1 MRPTHIAVALLASTA
16 LGFPAAAWAQ
26 AEPAAPPAAGQEEP
40 APQDD
45 GQIGEVVVTAQK
57 REQRLQDVP
66 AAVSA
71 IGGEALQSRGI
82 AETSDLMGAVPSLQ
96 VTTPYGRTQPNFALR
111 GISVANEF
119 SASTASPVGVYVDE
133 VYQSFRVSHGL
144 QLYDIDRVEVLRGPQ
159 GTLYG
164 RNTTGGAISF
174 FTRQPRLAE
183 SNGYITAGYAN
194 YDTYTVQAAAEAT
207 LIPDALGIR
216 VSGTW
221 AKGDGWQRNLMPGAE
236 RDLGTTDTIGGRLAI
251 RARPTPE
258 LDINF
263 KVYAAKDNPWGTAP
277 YAGGQLSGGQD
288 ALGYSRFDPQPLLG
302 GRRLGRDEVMVDRVG
317 RNMSETK
324 GFALNI
330 KWDVSDKVTLTS
342 ITGYDTGKYINNP
355 DDCDGS
361 PNDLC
366 SIGFTSTSKNFN
378 QDLRLNYSDDRF
390 DIVAG
395 AYYGKDTV
403 KTTNYPDFFGVLRPL
418 LQGAGLPGGFNNAAV
433 GTPDA
438 IRYLPGF
445 AVNPALRPGDAG
457 FCAPIEVNPNG
468 FLDARSLVALQTDI
482 ALNNS
487 GGGGFG
493 GAYSAACRNAG
504 APPFSPIKGIQ
515 RYDVERPSTA
525 VYADVTW
532 KATDKLTVAA
542 GLRYT
547 WDEVNYLNGS
557 TILYGLDGITPVAN
571 LIPYSR
577 QYNPNLAPL
586 EQREKARRLTG
597 RFNLSYAFNDDIMG
611 YVQYSRGYRSGSF
624 NGLAYQG
631 VNQVY
636 YIQPEKVNAYEA
648 GLKTMLFDRR
658 VMFNLA
664 GFYYD
669 YSNHQVTQ
677 VVGATT
683 FTRSANGR
691 LFGGEAELTWRA
703 LNTLRFDAS
712 IGYLNSEYR
721 GNSPIAGNPAT
732 DFQGLNVNGNPFPN
746 APELTFQGGF
756 DWDIVKDGRN
766 RLTLRGDAAYM
777 GKYYFDPFKNY
788 GQSPCNRP
796 PAGSNIT
803 LAGPDISCG
812 NPAYW
817 LVNGRLTYERDNF
830 SVSVWGKNIF
840 NKFYYTYGLNIN
852 VFGLDYL
859 NRGMPRTY
867 GVEATVKF

>member
-1 MRPTHIAVALLASTA
+1 MRPTHIAAALLASTA

-26 AEPAAPPAAGQEEP
+26 SDAAAPPAEAQTEDS
-40 APQDD
+40 A
-45 GQIGEVVVTAQK
+45 QIPDIVVTAQK

-71 IGGEALQSRGI
+71 IGGEALESRGI
-82 AETSDLMGAVPSLQ
+82 TETSDLMGAVPSLQ

-133 VYQSFRVSHGL
+133 VYQSFRASHGL

-174 FTRQPRLAE
+174 FTRKPDLSGA
-183 SNGYITAGYAN
+183 NGFVTAGYAN
-194 YDTYTVQAAAEAT
+194 YDTFTVQGAAEAT
-207 LIPDALGIR
+207 LVPDKFGIR
-216 VSGTW
+216 IAATY
-221 AKGDGWQRNLMPGAE
+221 AKGNGWQRNVFPGQE
-236 RDLGTTDTIGGRLAI
+236 RDLGDTDTIGARVAI
-251 RARPTPE
+251 RIRPDPT
-258 LDINF
+258 LDINLKF
-263 KVYAAKDNPWGTAP
+263 YAAEDRPWGTAP
-277 YAGGQLSGGQD
+277 YAGGQLAGRQD
-288 ALGYSRFDPQPLLG
+288 ALGYSRYDPQPFLG
-302 GRRLGRDEVMVDRVG
+302 GRRLDDDEVAVDRIG
-317 RNMSETK
+317 KNISRSK
-324 GFALNI
+324 GIALNV
-330 KWDVSDKVTLTS
+330 KWDITDKLTVTS
-342 ITGYDTGKYINNP
+342 ITGYDTGTYINNP
-355 DDCDGS
+355 DDCDGG
-361 PNDLC
+361 PADLC

-378 QDLRLNYSDDRF
+378 QDLRFNYSDDRI
-390 DIVAG
+390 DLVAG
-395 AYYGKDTV
+395 AYFGKDTV
-403 KTTNYPDFFGVLRPL
+403 KTVNYPDFFGVLRPL
-418 LQGAGLPGGFNNAAV
+418 LQGAGLPGTFNNAAV

-438 IRYLPGF
+438 IRYVPGF

-457 FCAPIEVNPNG
+457 FCAPVEINPNG

-493 GAYSAACRNAG
+493 GAYSAACRTAG

-515 RYDVERPSTA
+515 RYDVERPSKA
-525 VYADVTW
+525 VYGD
-532 KATDKLTVAA
+532 ATVKLTDQLTLAIGA
-542 GLRYT
+542 RYT

-557 TILYGLDGITPVAN
+557 TILYGLDGVTPVAN

-586 EQREKARRLTG
+586 EQREKANRLTG
-597 RFNLSYAFNDDIMG
+597 RVNLSYKFTDEIMG
-611 YVQYSRGYRSGSF
+611 YAQYSRGYRSGSF

-648 GLKTMLFDRR
+648 GIKTRLFDRR
-658 VMFNLA
+658 VTFNLA

-691 LFGGEAELTWRA
+691 LYGGEAELAWRA
-703 LNTLRFDAS
+703 TSRLRFDAS
-712 IGYLNSEYR
+712 FGYLNSEYR
-721 GNSPIAGNPAT
+721 GNVIDPANPASPT
-732 DFQGLNVNGNPFPN
+732 LNVNGNPFPN
-746 APELTFQGGF
+746 APEITFQGGF
-756 DWDIVKDGRN
+756 DWDIVDDSRN
-766 RLTLRGDAAYM
+766 KLTLRGDASYM

-788 GQSPCNRP
+788 GQSPCDKP

-817 LVNGRLTYERDNF
+817 LVNGRLTYERDNY
-830 SVSVWGKNIF
+830 SISVWGKNIF

-867 GVEATVKF
+867 GVEATMKF